1 MLSNHIEVHH
11 RLVMFRD
18 EVGIERQSTHIME
31 KLLKEQNI
39 PFKSFDDN
47 CDRSSSTAVV
57 LPPLSKLEINH
68 NEASIIDIIQSFKVD
83 KNVSKILIWAT
94 SKNVESRLLIPF
106 LEHMSDIVITVKSK
120 DVLTILSRRKFG
132 TIRLKDF
139 QHELLQ
145 GKLFIKELKVDK
157 KQKVQAEPAV
167 NPETLGTFKIGAF
180 TPAELEAK
188 NQLKL
193 PFELM

>member
-18 EVGIERQSTHIME
+18 EVGIERHSNNIME

-39 PFKSFDDN
+39 PFKSFDEY
-47 CDRSSSTAVV
+47 CGRSSSTAVV

-68 NEASIIDIIQSFKVD
+68 NEASIIDIIQSLKVD

-132 TIRLKDF
+132 AIRLKDF

-157 KQKVQAEPAV
+157 KQQVQAEPAV
-167 NPETLGTFKIGAF
+167 NPETLGTFKIGEF
-180 TPAELEAK
+180 TPAELEAR